1 MTRASRLMKNTLS
14 ISLGS
19 ILMRAIGLYLQ
30 IYIAS
35 VISAEVLGV
44 FGIISSAYMI
54 FVTLSLSG
62 IRFCVTRVVAQEV
75 SRGSEYPKRLMQ
87 GAFLYSIFFGVTSLF
102 SMWGLSG
109 FIAEKWIGAS
119 EALVPLKILSLS
131 LPFIPINAAVEGYFT
146 AKQKVKR
153 IVIAEIFDQIIK
165 IAFIMVA
172 FSFFSG
178 KIKNP
183 CSALVASTTFG
194 EIVSAIILLILYYG
208 EAWKKKTD
216 SYGKMSDITKTAFPL
231 AVSSYMRTGLS
242 SLGHMLIPRGLTM
255 GGMQKNGAFVTY
267 GIIHQMALPVL
278 MFPSAILS
286 ALGEVLIPRLTEA
299 QTQNKKVGI
308 SYIVNRAMRIG
319 AIFSFSVAGYMFFYS
334 QNLGEIIYKNA
345 EAGYYIKLMAPLI
358 PIIYCDCVTD
368 GCLKGLGQQL
378 KCMIYNILEA
388 VINIALLMLLLPRIA
403 ILGYLITMYV
413 KEIFNFVLSFRR
425 LTKITTVE
433 IDGAALLSVVLAS
446 FGAKLLCTFVTSSQ
460 SLVVLTALYFV
471 FYSFIIYISNSITR
485 SDLKWIFEAL
495 K

>member
-1 MTRASRLMKNTLS
+1 MKNTLS
-14 ISLGS
+14 ISFGS
-19 ILMRAIGLYLQ
+19 IAMRAMGLYLQ

-35 VISAEVLGV
+35 VISADVLGV
-44 FGIISSAYMI
+44 FGLISSAYMI

-62 IRFCVTRVVAQEV
+62 IRFCVTRVVAEEV
-75 SRGSEYPKRLMQ
+75 SQGSAYPKKIMNS
-87 GAFLYSIFFGVTSLF
+87 AFLYSLFFGFLALF

-109 FIAEKWIGAS
+109 IIAERWIGAS
-119 EALVPLKILSLS
+119 YSLVPLKILALS
-131 LPFIPINAAVEGYFT
+131 LPFIPLNAAVEGYFT

-153 IVIAEIFDQIIK
+153 IVFMQIFDQIIK
-165 IAFIMVA
+165 IIFIIAA
-172 FSFFSG
+172 FSLFSG

-194 EIVSAIILLILYYG
+194 EIISGIILLVLYYG
-208 EAWKKKTD
+208 EAWKKKTP
-216 SYGKMSDITKTAFPL
+216 SHGKMGAITKTAFPL

-255 GGMQKNGAFVTY
+255 GGMQRSGAFVTY

-299 QTQNKKVGI
+299 QTQNKVIGI
-308 SYIVNRAMRIG
+308 SYIVNRALRIG
-319 AIFSFSVAGYMFFYS
+319 AIFSFLVAGYMFFYS
-334 QNLGEIIYKNA
+334 QELGDLIYKNA

-378 KCMIYNILEA
+378 RCMIYNILEA
-388 VINIALLMLLLPRIA
+388 VINIALLMLLLPKIA
-403 ILGYLITMYV
+403 ILGYLITMYI
-413 KEIFNFVLSFRR
+413 KEVFNFALSLRR
-425 LTKITTVE
+425 LCKITTVE

-446 FGAKLLCTFVTSSQ
+446 IGAKLLCAFVTSSQ
-460 SLVVLTALYFV
+460 SLSVLTVLYFV

>member
-1 MTRASRLMKNTLS
+1 MNRASLLMKNTLS
-14 ISLGS
+14 ISFGS
-19 ILMRAIGLYLQ
+19 IAMRAMGLYLQ

-35 VISAEVLGV
+35 VISADVLGI
-44 FGIISSAYMI
+44 FGLISTAYMI

-62 IRFCVTRVVAQEV
+62 IRFCVTRMVAEEV
-75 SRGSEYPKRLMQ
+75 SRESPYPKRLMNS
-87 GAFLYSIFFGVTSLF
+87 AFLYSLFFGFLALF
-102 SMWGLSG
+102 SMWGLSHV
-109 FIAEKWIGAS
+109 IAEKWIGAQ
-119 EALVPLKILSLS
+119 EALVPLKILALS
-131 LPFIPINAAVEGYFT
+131 LPFIPLNAAVEGYFT

-153 IVIAEIFDQIIK
+153 IVFMQIFDQIIK
-165 IAFIMVA
+165 ILFIVAA
-172 FSFFSG
+172 FSLFAG

-194 EIVSAIILLILYYG
+194 EIVSGIILLVLYYA
-208 EAWKKKTD
+208 EAWRKKTA
-216 SYGKMSDITKTAFPL
+216 SRGSMSIITKTAFPL

-255 GGMQKNGAFVTY
+255 GGMQRSGAFVTY

-319 AIFSFSVAGYMFFYS
+319 AIFSFSIAGYMFFYS
-334 QNLGEIIYKNA
+334 HALSDLIYKNA

-378 KCMIYNILEA
+378 QCMIYNILEA
-388 VINIALLMLLLPRIA
+388 AINIALLMLLLPRIA
-403 ILGYLITMYV
+403 ILGYLITMYI
-413 KEIFNFVLSFRR
+413 KEIFNFALSLRR
-425 LTKITTVE
+425 LCKITTVE

-446 FGAKLLCTFVTSSQ
+446 FGAKFLCTFVTSSQ
-460 SLVVLTALYFV
+460 SLWLLTVLYFI
-471 FYSFIIYISNSITR
+471 FYSFIIYISNSINR
-485 SDLKWIFEAL
+485 SDIKWIFEAL